1 MEPANIVDE
10 YSKPSAYRT
19 RRELRKEL
27 VSYNLDDR
35 LIEKANS
42 IYYQL
47 STSRYSNMP
56 TIIIRADNRQL
67 LLFYC
72 IYYAYL
78 ELDVI
83 VEPYTLAAELGFPPK
98 VVKQSFKCFTT
109 PVYGYYPDVYIFKIA
124 QLAPPM
130 IKFFRL
136 ANVYAR
142 IVYKLATYLDDEL
155 EKLNCESK
163 KPQRWVLTLIYFC
176 SIWAS
181 QYLRIT
187 NDFDL
192 EQACA
197 ILDIRASTIKSHT
210 RQIERHSS
218 IHQQMREIV
227 NNELSK
233 YFEE

>member
-1 MEPANIVDE
+1 MEPANILEE
-10 YSKPSAYRT
+10 YLKPSTYRN
-19 RRELRKEL
+19 RKDLRKEL

-98 VVKQSFKCFTT
+98 VVKRSFKCFTT
-109 PVYGYYPDVYIFKIA
+109 PIYSYCPDVYIFKISQLVPPMTKFF
-124 QLAPPM
+124 QLAN
-130 IKFFRL
+130 IYTK
-136 ANVYAR
+136 
-142 IVYKLATYLDDEL
+142 IVYKLATFLDSEL
-155 EKLNCESK
+155 ERLKCEPK

-176 SIWAS
+176 SIWSS

-192 EQACA
+192 EQSCT

-218 IHQQMREIV
+218 IHQRMREIV
-227 NNELSK
+227 NNELTN
-233 YFEE
+233 YFNE